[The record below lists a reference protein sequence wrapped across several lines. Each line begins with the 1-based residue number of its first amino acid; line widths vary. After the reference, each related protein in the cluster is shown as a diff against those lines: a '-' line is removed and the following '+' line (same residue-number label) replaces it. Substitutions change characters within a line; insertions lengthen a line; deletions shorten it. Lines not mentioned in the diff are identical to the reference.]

1 MEELV
6 SYHGHS
12 ITSIAPKSST
22 HFSQLGAMGQSCI
35 EQGWRSL
42 YTMKEIASCIE
53 KIQPVRFTETLT
65 LFSTLRLEAHSSG
78 HSLGSANWL
87 LETSYKKIV
96 FLSSSSLVTGLH
108 PLDFDTSVL
117 KNADVIHVSDLTN
130 QSHLDLSFQ
139 RSKAK
144 MMSYIGRALQARGNV
159 LFPIPTMGII
169 FDLIGEIRNYLLSV
183 GVEIGHETH
192 QIPIYMVGPMA
203 NRSLQYAN
211 ICGEW
216 MTPELQE
223 QLYVPKMPLPH
234 GLLLKSG
241 GLQAVG
247 SISLDVKA
255 KKDFKEPCIV
265 FTGDYA
271 CPTNGPVSWFLKK
284 WGNSEHNVC
293 IVVVPSFDV
302 PLGCRMTVLR
312 APLDTRITLTEV
324 GRLLTMNWMR
334 KLDGSPR
341 HIIIPKCQ
349 GATQFQEDWRQ
360 KGADV
365 HIYTSGDILDVD
377 LKRKWDKV
385 TISEKLSQ
393 LEPQAPGSA
402 SYLLPISGSLH
413 LHNNQLVLGDMNSGP
428 STRAI
433 TLADNRTPIQPV
445 DAISIMKRLKEVRN

>member
-6 SYHGHS
+6 AYHGHS
-12 ITSIAPKSST
+12 ITSIAPNSST
-22 HFSQLGAMGQSCI
+22 HFSQLGSMKQSCV

-96 FLSSSSLVTGLH
+96 FLSSSSLTPGLH

-117 KNADVIHVSDLTN
+117 KNADVVHVSDLTS
-130 QSHLDLSFQ
+130 QSPHLDLSFQ
-139 RSKAK
+139 RSKVK
-144 MMSYIGRALQARGNV
+144 MMSYIGRALKARSNV

-183 GVEIGHETH
+183 GIEIGHESH
-192 QIPIYMVGPMA
+192 QIPMYMVGPMA

-223 QLYVPKMPLPH
+223 QLYVPNMPLPH
-234 GLLLKSG
+234 GLMLKSG
-241 GLQAVG
+241 GLQVIG
-247 SISLDVKA
+247 SISLDTRARKE
-255 KKDFKEPCIV
+255 FKEPCIV

-271 CPTNGPVSWFLKK
+271 CPTNGPVALFLKK
-284 WGNSEHNVC
+284 WANSEHNVC
-293 IVVVPSFDV
+293 ISVAPALNL
-302 PLGCRMTVLR
+302 PAGYRMT
-312 APLDTRITLTEV
+312 AIQTPLDTRLGLGDI
-324 GRLLTMNWMR
+324 GRLLTMHWER
-334 KLDGSPR
+334 KPDGSPR
-341 HIIIPKCQ
+341 HIIIPKRQ

-365 HIYTSGDILDVD
+365 HIYTSGDILDID

-385 TISEKLSQ
+385 IISEKVRL
-393 LEPQAPGSA
+393 GRTK
-402 SYLLPISGSLH
+402 G
-413 LHNNQLVLGDMNSGP
+413 HNDQLV
-428 STRAI
+428 A
-433 TLADNRTPIQPV
+433 
-445 DAISIMKRLKEVRN
+445 